1 MTRQDLQGLFQ
12 FNEFVLGKNLDGLTH
27 ADSLA
32 QATPGGSS
40 IHWIVG
46 HLLATR
52 NATLRLLHEPPVW
65 SDEDAAAFVRGTRA
79 PDPGEVHFPFDRM
92 LADMRRSSEQIRT
105 ALDRIRDED
114 LAAPLGQG
122 KPGTVGDQLVGLH
135 YHEGYH
141 LGQIGIL
148 RRIAGRPAG
157 IS

>member
-1 MTRQDLQGLFQ
+1 MTRQDLRSLFR

-27 ADSLA
+27 GDSLT

-52 NATLRLLHEPPVW
+52 NATLRLLGEPPLW
-65 SDEDAAAFVRGTRA
+65 SDEEAAPFARGTRVPA
-79 PDPGEVHFPFDRM
+79 AEEVPVPFDRL
-92 LADMRRSSEQIRT
+92 LADLRRSSEQIRI
-105 ALDRIRDED
+105 ALESVRDED
-114 LAAPLGQG
+114 LAVPLGQD
-122 KPGTVGDQLVGLH
+122 KEGTVGDQLARLH

-141 LGQIGIL
+141 AGQIGLL
-148 RRIAGRPAG
+148 RRIAGRPAA

>member
-1 MTRQDLQGLFQ
+1 MTRQDLQNLFR
-12 FNEFVLGKNLDGLTH
+12 FNEFVLGKNLADLTH

-32 QATPGGSS
+32 QATQGGSS

-52 NATLRLLHEPPVW
+52 NATLRLLGESPIW
-65 SDEDAAAFVRGTRA
+65 SDEEAAAFARGTRA
-79 PDPGEVHFPFDRM
+79 PGPGEARMPFDRM
-92 LADMRRSSEQIRT
+92 LADVRRSSEQIR
-105 ALDRIRDED
+105 AGLDRVRDEE

-122 KPGTVGDQLVGLH
+122 KEGTVGDQLVGLL

-141 LGQIGIL
+141 LGQVGIL

-157 IS
+157 IQ